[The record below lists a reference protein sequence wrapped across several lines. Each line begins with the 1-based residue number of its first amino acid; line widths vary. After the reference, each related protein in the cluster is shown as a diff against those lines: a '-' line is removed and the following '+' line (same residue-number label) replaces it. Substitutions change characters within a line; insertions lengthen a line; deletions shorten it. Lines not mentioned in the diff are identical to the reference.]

1 MENNSTFNI
10 QHSKLQRHSRIFV
23 AGGTGL
29 VGSAIIKKL
38 HEKGYTNIVASYHS
52 RPPLTNN
59 QSTNPPIT
67 WQQLDLIDSLAV
79 SEFFAKE
86 QPEFVFLAAAK
97 VGGIVANSTYPADFI
112 YINTMI
118 AANTIHTAYK
128 TGVKKL
134 LNLGSSCIYPK
145 HAPQPLKEEYLLT
158 GPLEDTNEAYA
169 IAKITAIKLCK
180 HYNNQYGTNFISL
193 MPTNLY
199 GPGDNYD
206 LETSHVL
213 AAFIRKF
220 HEGKINGG
228 PILLWGDGSPRR
240 EFLYSD
246 DLADA
251 AVYFMEN
258 NDYKDIGEFVN
269 VGTGKDI
276 PIKDLAELV
285 ASIVGYKGEI
295 EWDTSKP
302 NGMPRKLLDIS
313 KLTSLGW
320 HYKTTLSE
328 GIRKTY
334 EEYCSRCTKQSV

>member
-1 MENNSTFNI
+1 M
-10 QHSKLQRHSRIFV
+10 
-23 AGGTGL
+23 A
-29 VGSAIIKKL
+29 GSAIMRKL
-38 HEKGYTNIVASYHS
+38 RQKGYTNLLYRTHS
-52 RPPLTNN
+52 E
-59 QSTNPPIT
+59 
-67 WQQLDLIDSLAV
+67 LDLTRQEEV
-79 SEFFAKE
+79 EHFFKTE
-86 QPEFVFLAAAK
+86 KPDYVFLAAAK

-118 AANTIHTAYK
+118 AANIIHTAYK

-145 HAPQPLKEEYLLT
+145 LAPQPLKEEYLLT
-158 GPLEDTNEAYA
+158 GPLEETNEAYA
-169 IAKITAIKLCK
+169 IAKIAAIRLCK
-180 HYNNQYGTNFISL
+180 HYNDQYGTNFISL

-220 HEGKINGG
+220 HEGKVHGG
-228 PILLWGDGSPRR
+228 PVVLWGDGSPKR

-251 AVYFMEN
+251 AVYLMEN
-258 NDYKDIGEFVN
+258 KDYKDIGEFVN
-269 VGTGKDI
+269 VGTGKDM

-285 ASIVGYKGEI
+285 AGIVGYEGKI

-302 NGMPRKLLDIS
+302 NGTPRKLLDVS
-313 KLTSLGW
+313 RLSSLGW
-320 HYKTTLSE
+320 HYTTSLSE

-334 EEYCSRCTKQSV
+334 EEYRNMSI